1 MSNLNW
7 SDLPR
12 KATIKCG
19 ADVLSYRFVTTKSE
33 TYKGYFGIEPD
44 SSSGHLT
51 PRLWI
56 SKRPGGKPLKQ
67 RGADVA
73 GQGAKLSW
81 SQADNPARGIELKR
95 GRVYYLNHQLLP
107 IGDGKKPTRS
117 VSFIRNASTQGG
129 AVNNE
134 RRTKKEF

>member
-1 MSNLNW
+1 MSELNW

-12 KATIKCG
+12 KDTIKCG

-33 TYKGYFGIEPD
+33 TYRGYFGIEPD
-44 SSSGHLT
+44 STSGHLT

-56 SKRPGGKPLKQ
+56 SKRPGGKALKQ
-67 RGADVA
+67 RGADVR

-81 SQADNPARGIELKR
+81 TQADSGRGVVLER
-95 GRVYYLNHQLLP
+95 GKIYYLNHQLLP

-117 VSFIRNASTQGG
+117 VSFIRNASTQG
-129 AVNNE
+129 E
-134 RRTKKEF
+134 P

>member
-1 MSNLNW
+1 MSELNW

-12 KATIKCG
+12 KDTIKCG

-33 TYKGYFGIEPD
+33 TYRGYFGIEPD
-44 SSSGHLT
+44 STSWHLT

-56 SKRPGGKPLKQ
+56 SKRPGGKALKQ
-67 RGADVA
+67 RGADVR

-95 GRVYYLNHQLLP
+95 GKIYYLNHQLLA
-107 IGDGKKPTRS
+107 IGEGKGPTARS
-117 VSFIRNASTQGG
+117 SFIRNASVGG
-129 AVNNE
+129 AP
-134 RRTKKEF
+134 